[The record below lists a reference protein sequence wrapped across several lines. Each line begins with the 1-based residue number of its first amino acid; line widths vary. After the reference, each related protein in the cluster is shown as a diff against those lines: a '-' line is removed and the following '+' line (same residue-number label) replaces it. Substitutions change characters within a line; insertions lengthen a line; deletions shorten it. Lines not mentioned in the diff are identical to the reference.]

1 MTTLTRWAPFREL
14 DTIDR
19 GLRRLFEDFG
29 FVPTMPAADF
39 YETEG
44 EFVIELEVPGYD
56 EKDVG
61 IHVSDHTLT
70 ITGKRKEEKTEEKPA
85 FRLHERL
92 ENEFERRFFLPYEAQ
107 TEHVKAEYAKG
118 VLTIHTPK
126 APEKASRE
134 IPIDRK

>member
-1 MTTLTRWAPFREL
+1 MTTLTRWTPFREL
-14 DTIDR
+14 DTIDHR
-19 GLRRLFEDFG
+19 FRKLFEDFG
-29 FVPTMPAADF
+29 FVPTVPAADF

-44 EFVIELEVPGYD
+44 EFVLELEVPGFD
-56 EKDVG
+56 EKEVG

-70 ITGKRKEEKTEEKPA
+70 ITGKRKEERTEEKPA

-107 TEHVKAEYAKG
+107 TEDVKAEYTTG

-126 APEKASRE
+126 APEKTPRE
-134 IPIDRK
+134 IPITRK